1 MELRSFMY
9 KDMLVPEYCAK
20 RDIPFRE
27 VDARYNRMRKNKKLD
42 KFDDEYLV
50 DYIFRTFYP
59 DKPKTNSPYNC
70 KYFVDDVPVSEFA
83 KQNKMTVFS
92 VRGAIRRGLKKDPEV
107 DTSRVAKEF
116 VKRSKD
122 KIIYTYDNYPL
133 PIACK
138 MFNLSNATV
147 LRIFHEENPDSDK
160 MTIKEINAAIKEI
173 VDNMREANNNNNN
186 NKSMVLKR
194 EI

>member
-9 KDMLVPEYCAK
+9 KDMLVPEYCVK

-122 KIIYTYDNYPL
+122 KIIYTYEN
-133 PIACK
+133 K

-160 MTIKEINAAIKEI
+160 MTIEEINAAIKEI
-173 VDNMREANNNNNN
+173 VDNMREANNNN
-186 NKSMVLKR
+186 KSMVLKR